1 LHNDFSSNAVDATEA
16 NLFNFKEKVYELS
29 VVFVYSAF
37 IGYNIGGK
45 RFSNIEYLSADTLS
59 SINGTLDSLVQS
71 FVPKANVL
79 GSGMIGGNFF
89 ATAATALKGFAN
101 RGVNLVKAIIS
112 DKDLR
117 DRLIKASEGKTGG
130 RNGVYSNIGG
140 SVEFDSHAPIMGAGS
155 LSNWNSM

>member
-1 LHNDFSSNAVDATEA
+1 
-16 NLFNFKEKVYELS
+16 
-29 VVFVYSAF
+29 
-37 IGYNIGGK
+37 
-45 RFSNIEYLSADTLS
+45 
-59 SINGTLDSLVQS
+59 
-71 FVPKANVL
+71 
-79 GSGMIGGNFF
+79 MIGGNFF